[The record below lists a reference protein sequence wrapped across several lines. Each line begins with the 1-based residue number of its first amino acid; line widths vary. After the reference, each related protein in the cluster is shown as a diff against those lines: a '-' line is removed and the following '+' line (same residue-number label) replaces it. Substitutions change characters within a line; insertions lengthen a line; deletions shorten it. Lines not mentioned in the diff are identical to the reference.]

1 MPTQPEP
8 SQSAVDLLDHAL
20 GRVDMVRACLDELRR
35 PDAALVASQT
45 LVERAESCLDDVL
58 SALRSLRRRLTT
70 PEAAHR

>member
-35 PDAALVASQT
+35 PDAALVPAQT

-58 SALRSLRRRLTT
+58 SALRSLRPRIATL
-70 PEAAHR
+70 EAGQR